1 MEIGILACMMKDCGS
16 FLSFAAAVVLDS
28 VRQSGLGKSAAGAA
42 LLAALA
48 GMLGM
53 NSLKAGE
60 PGESWEYPGG
70 LTVPP
75 PTVTALYIH
84 VFGNSWDD
92 PETLFFEVLPVYTIT
107 RGITV
112 RGDTLEYLYP
122 SYSSSS
128 WSWYLQDTL
137 LLWSVIDWG
146 EEVADHFDEKT
157 EGKENNQTAIY
168 LSVGYHGVTAL
179 VTERIRNPEST
190 SRRDRW
196 FTRHYQVPVY
206 FSIPDNGVP
215 FEDWLE

>member
-1 MEIGILACMMKDCGS
+1 MEIGTLAGLTKNSSLFLGS
-16 FLSFAAAVVLDS
+16 AATIALFA
-28 VRQSGLGKSAAGAA
+28 VRQSGLRKSAVSIA

-48 GMLGM
+48 GMFGI

-70 LTVPP
+70 LTPPP

-84 VFGNSWDD
+84 VFGNSWDE

-112 RGDTLEYLYP
+112 EGDTLKYLYP
-122 SYSSSS
+122 YFSSSS

-146 EEVADHFDEKT
+146 EEVADHFG
-157 EGKENNQTAIY
+157 EGTGGRENNQTAIY
-168 LSVGYHGVTAL
+168 LSVGYHGVSAL

-196 FTRHYQVPVY
+196 FTRHYEVPVY

>member
-1 MEIGILACMMKDCGS
+1 MTKSFSS
-16 FLSFAAAVVLDS
+16 FLGSAAAVALS
-28 VRQSGLGKSAAGAA
+28 AVRQSGLGKSAVGIA
-42 LLAALA
+42 LLAALL

-70 LTVPP
+70 LMPPP

-84 VFGNSWDD
+84 VFGNSWDE

-112 RGDTLEYLYP
+112 EGDTLEYLYP
-122 SYSSSS
+122 DVSS
-128 WSWYLQDTL
+128 WSWHLLDTL

-146 EEVADHFDEKT
+146 EEVADHFG
-157 EGKENNQTAIY
+157 EGTGGRENNQTAIY

-190 SRRDRW
+190 NRRDRW
-196 FTRHYQVPVY
+196 FTRHYEVPIY
-206 FSIPDNGVP
+206 FSKPDNGQA